1 MACPTLQND
10 RSLERPEKWK
20 RQFLKTNGMFY
31 SAERQEPRAPRK
43 IETPLSEDQ
52 WHVYF
57 AERQDLSVRRPE
69 RLKRYFLNRNGM
81 FDCSERQKL

>member
-1 MACPTLQND
+1 MFYFAERQESRAPRKMET
-10 RSLERPEKWK
+10 SLSED
-20 RQFLKTNGMFY
+20 QCHVY